1 MTVKAIILRTAG
13 TNCDQETAHALR
25 MAGAEPDVVHINQL
39 LSKKVSLDPY
49 RLMVIPGG
57 FSYGDDVAAGKILA
71 NELRFK
77 LRSALDEFVAQ
88 GKRIIGICNGFQV
101 LVKTGYL
108 PGPAHLRQGYGG
120 PARRS
125 LGEGGNPEPVQSVT
139 LAANDSGRFQCHW
152 VRMRR
157 EKSACA
163 WLGNTDL
170 QWELPIAHGEGK
182 FVTQDAKTLAA
193 LEKKRQVIFR
203 YQGANP
209 NGSINAIAG
218 ICSADG
224 NVVGLMPHPE
234 RHVSRSQH
242 PEWTRSLNKTK
253 VPVGLQFFQAAVLN

>member
-1 MTVKAIILRTAG
+1 MTIKAIILRSAG

-25 MAGAEPDVVHINQL
+25 MAGAQPDVVHVNQL
-39 LSKKVSLDPY
+39 LSKRVSLNPY

-77 LRSALDEFVAQ
+77 LRGALDEFVTQ

-101 LVKTGYL
+101 LVKAGYL
-108 PGPAHLRQGYGG
+108 PGPAH
-120 PARRS
+120 RS
-125 LGEGGNPEPVQSVT
+125 SGEGGNPERSQTVT

-152 VRMRR
+152 VRLRR
-157 EKSACA
+157 EKSVCK
-163 WLGNTDL
+163 WLGPTDA

-182 FVTQDAKTLAA
+182 FVTQDAGTLAA
-193 LEKKRQVIFR
+193 LEKKRQVVFR
-203 YQGANP
+203 YQGDNP
-209 NGSINAIAG
+209 NGSMNAIAG

-242 PEWTRSLNKTK
+242 PEWSRNLNKTK
-253 VPVGLQFFQAAVLN
+253 DPVGLQFFQAAVLN

>member
-1 MTVKAIILRTAG
+1 MVKAIILRSAG

-25 MAGAEPDVVHINQL
+25 MAGAEPDVVHVNQL

-71 NELRFK
+71 NEMRFK
-77 LRSALDEFVAQ
+77 LRRALDEFVSQ

-108 PGPAHLRQGYGG
+108 PG
-120 PARRS
+120 
-125 LGEGGNPEPVQSVT
+125 NPERSQTVT

-152 VRMRR
+152 VSLRR
-157 EKSACA
+157 EKSVCK
-163 WLGNTDL
+163 WLRPTDL

-182 FVTQDAKTLAA
+182 FVTQDAETLSA
-193 LEKKRQVIFR
+193 LEKKRQVVFR
-203 YQGANP
+203 YQGTNP
-209 NGSINAIAG
+209 NGSVNAIAG

-242 PEWTRSLNKTK
+242 PEWTRTLNKTK